1 MIGFDLNDV
10 SSINFGSIGI
20 DYVYVGNTKI
30 WEDTPPHDY
39 EQDYFTV
46 VAKEPGKLYFRIPAA
61 VPTSI
66 LTSISFSKDG
76 GINWTTIN
84 NSDDND
90 VYAYIYGLNNGDKV
104 LFKGEGISLSS
115 NNYYAGIESNIAY
128 EVEGNIMSLLNGD
141 NFYHSEFAQGS
152 SYNFQN
158 FFNKSPAR
166 LRNIDNLILPAT
178 TLQTG
183 CYQSMFKGC
192 YNLTSIPENLLP
204 ATTLAESCYNEMF
217 SGCNSLTTA
226 PTLPATTLAQS
237 CYQNMFRDCTSLTTA
252 LILPAPK
259 LEYACYSSM
268 LRGCSNL
275 NNITMLATNISA
287 IDCLYNWVN
296 GVSATGTF
304 TKDANTTIPT
314 GTSGI
319 PEGWTVI
326 NQAVPYNLLDIL
338 YSDANGNLSVNSNV
352 LPASEGKTP
361 IGLCVAPTEF
371 FGANEPARWMSLK
384 YMSCDRPENGSI
396 NEQTMMMGQYG
407 VDISGITNIQETYV
421 NGSDWGYLTA
431 DWISGTDEKI
441 PSLFDANN
449 NWNTAQL
456 GTVNAFAVTDIDG
469 KAKTAK
475 WLEAATAQP
484 DWRTDST
491 ITNNGDTGYS
501 PAACCCARYHT
512 LGTSAGDWYLGAAG
526 EISMIIVLKPE
537 INAKLQQIS
546 AVYPTNCI
554 YGTLAGGT
562 HWTSTEYSRNL
573 LFGIQ
578 TNGGGVDTYNKNI
591 NCRVLAMLNY

>member
-1 MIGFDLNDV
+1 MIGFNLNDV

-20 DYVYVGNTKI
+20 DSVYVGNTKI

-39 EQDYFTV
+39 EQDYFTT
-46 VAKEPGKLYFRIPAA
+46 VAKGNGTIKVEISSGLS
-61 VPTSI
+61 TSYM
-66 LTSISFSKDG
+66 TSISYSTDG
-76 GINWTTIN
+76 GNTWTTTNNEDNQTIN
-84 NSDDND
+84 ITVNVNE
-90 VYAYIYGLNNGDKV
+90 GDKI
-104 LFKGEGISLSS
+104 LWKGD
-115 NNYYAGIESNIAY
+115 AKTFAY
-128 EVEGNIMSLLNGD
+128 DYNTTRFRSTINFDVEGNIMSLLNGD
-141 NFYHSEFAQGS
+141 NFYHSSFAS
-152 SYNFQN
+152 NTNYNFKYLFRGN
-158 FFNKSPAR
+158 NCKLVDAS
-166 LRNIDNLILPAT
+166 NLILPAA
-178 TLQTG
+178 TLTM
-183 CYQSMFKGC
+183 YC
-192 YNLTSIPENLLP
+192 YNFMFAENPLLISAPTSLP
-204 ATTLAESCYNEMF
+204 ATTLAMYCYDSMFYDCSALVNVPSLPTTTLATNCYNNMF
-217 SGCNSLTTA
+217 RNCTSLTTA
-226 PTLPATTLAQS
+226 PTLPATTLT
-237 CYQNMFRDCTSLTTA
+237 NG
-252 LILPAPK
+252 
-259 LEYACYSSM
+259 CYSSM
-268 LRGCSNL
+268 FRGCSNL

-287 IDCLYNWVN
+287 PDCLYDWVN

-304 TKDANTTIPT
+304 TKDANATIPE

-319 PEGWTVI
+319 PIGWTVI
-326 NQAVPYNLLDIL
+326 NQAAPYNLLDIL
-338 YSDANGNLSVNSNV
+338 YSDANGNLSVDSNV

-441 PSLFDANN
+441 PSLFDAND
-449 NWNTAQL
+449 NWNIAQL

-484 DWRTDST
+484 NWQTDST

-562 HWTSTEYSRNL
+562 YWTSTEYSRNL

-578 TNGGGVDTYNKNI
+578 TNGGSVDTANKNI